1 MFHVTVL
8 TLTLNVL
15 SILPCHKKLCNKAHE
30 LHSEYTLKS
39 TMTLTILSFILVIS
53 FQVTASLGSE
63 VETPHWEELECE
75 VHIIDN
81 IFHIL
86 MH

>member
-1 MFHVTVL
+1 M
-8 TLTLNVL
+8 
-15 SILPCHKKLCNKAHE
+15 K
-30 LHSEYTLKS
+30 
-39 TMTLTILSFILVIS
+39 LTILSFILAIY

-81 IFHIL
+81 IFYVL
-86 MH
+86 LCSR

>member
-1 MFHVTVL
+1 M
-8 TLTLNVL
+8 L

-39 TMTLTILSFILVIS
+39 TMTLTILSCILVIS
-53 FQVTASLGSE
+53 FQVTASHGSE

-75 VHIIDN
+75 VGMCSYAVN
-81 IFHIL
+81 SNASY
-86 MH
+86 